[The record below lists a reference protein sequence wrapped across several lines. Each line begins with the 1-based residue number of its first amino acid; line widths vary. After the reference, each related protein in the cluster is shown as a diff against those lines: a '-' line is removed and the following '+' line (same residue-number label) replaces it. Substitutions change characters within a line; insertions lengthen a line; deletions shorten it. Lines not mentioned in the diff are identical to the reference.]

1 MLHSHTPPRAEQH
14 MHLCSTGKVASIGCS
29 RAVVVKRHQGTQ
41 VLKPLTAC
49 SNLSTCCCPHTRTHR
64 HTAAVQLCSRAPDG
78 LPLSTA
84 LSLHASSPPICQH
97 VLSTF
102 TRAVH
107 AMHATRSP
115 HVNPALDAAVPAP
128 YYTCAA
134 AGAAAAAGRG
144 TASCCCVPAA
154 AWSATVCAAA
164 SSQPSCS
171 LTHIPVLCVS
181 PPITLGS
188 ARGSW

>member
-1 MLHSHTPPRAEQH
+1 MSKGTREHRCLNHSQHAQTSVPAAAHTHAHTDTLLLYNCVLGLQMACPCQQPS
-14 MHLCSTGKVASIGCS
+14 LCMPQALRSVSM
-29 RAVVVKRHQGTQ
+29 
-41 VLKPLTAC
+41 
-49 SNLSTCCCPHTRTHR
+49 CCR
-64 HTAAVQLCSRAPDG
+64 
-78 LPLSTA
+78 
-84 LSLHASSPPICQH
+84 
-97 VLSTF
+97 TF